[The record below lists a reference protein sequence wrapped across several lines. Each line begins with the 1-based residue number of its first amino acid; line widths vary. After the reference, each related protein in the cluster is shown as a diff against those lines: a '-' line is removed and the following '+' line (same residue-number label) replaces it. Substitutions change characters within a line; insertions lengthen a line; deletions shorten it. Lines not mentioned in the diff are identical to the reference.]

1 MPTSAEP
8 LLLDTSA
15 AIALI
20 DPDHVAHGAVRDR
33 VRGHRLG
40 LAGQAE
46 FETFSVLTRLPG
58 AKRVAPEA
66 AIRLIQI
73 GFPETRHLSRTSAG
87 QLLTEL
93 GRRGVAG
100 GAVYDALVAA
110 AAAEHALLLVSRD
123 SRAMATY
130 RAMGIDA
137 ELVGLPPV

>member
-1 MPTSAEP
+1 MPTSAEL

-15 AIALI
+15 AVALV
-20 DPDHVAHGAVRDR
+20 DPDHVAHDAVRDR

-40 LAGQAE
+40 LAGHAE

-73 GFPETRHLSRTSAG
+73 GFPETRHLSRTAAEL
-87 QLLTEL
+87 LLTEV

-110 AAAEHALLLVSRD
+110 AAGEHALLLVSRD
-123 SRAMATY
+123 ARAMATY

-137 ELVGLPPV
+137 ELVGLP